1 MPSSVAGAVQCRFCS
16 STSKGASNSASG
28 GAKIKIN
35 TTSYPT
41 ISNFHQR
48 QSHYDRNFITAV
60 RAMKDFLLKPEDL
73 INLRVTTR
81 RSPSESKNINVYW
94 RKDVEARSVQIW
106 GTLENLEKEKQ
117 KRETFQTDQREQF
130 QSIFRKMLTGR
141 NKKNKLSRENWPV
154 RSKQERSG
162 GDSGRVVMWAIAING
177 ANFLGKLVAWLFTGS
192 HAMFSEAIH
201 SAADTANQMILAY
214 GIKKSEANPTDT
226 HPYGYSNM
234 QYVSS
239 LISGVGIFCVG
250 SGLSIY
256 HGVVGLIHPHDI
268 ESVSL
273 AFAVLGVSLLS
284 ESVTLALAIRYVLLP
299 LY

>member
-1 MPSSVAGAVQCRFCS
+1 
-16 STSKGASNSASG
+16 
-28 GAKIKIN
+28 
-35 TTSYPT
+35 
-41 ISNFHQR
+41 
-48 QSHYDRNFITAV
+48 
-60 RAMKDFLLKPEDL
+60 MKDFLLKPEDL